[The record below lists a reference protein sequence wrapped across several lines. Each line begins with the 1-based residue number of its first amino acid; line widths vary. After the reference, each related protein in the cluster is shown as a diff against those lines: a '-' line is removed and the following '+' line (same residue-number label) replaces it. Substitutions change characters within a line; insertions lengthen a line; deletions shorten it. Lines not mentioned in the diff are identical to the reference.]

1 MALGMTSATFDLHET
16 PAAIAQLERSG
27 QRTTLQLG
35 GCPTVWRAWGAGPAL
50 VLLHGGHGSWMHWVR
65 NIAHLAQHFRVLV
78 PDMPG
83 FGDSGDWAVPARD
96 PARAGLLVECL
107 RQGIAELA
115 PGEPVRLAGFS
126 FGGAVACA
134 LAAQLPTLARLA
146 LIGSGGHGGPRREKQ
161 ALLDW
166 RQFSGEAQLQAWR
179 QNLRAF
185 MLHEDRAVD
194 DLALYIHAHACL
206 KTRFRS
212 KELSRS
218 PMALEALANVHVPV
232 ALLWGEEDVTA
243 VPREA
248 ALAFQQGQP
257 ERTATLVPGAGHWL
271 QYEQAEAVNDVLGRW
286 FRPS

>member
-16 PAAIAQLERSG
+16 PAAIAELERSG

-83 FGDSGDWAVPARD
+83 FGDSGDWSLPARD
-96 PARAGLLVECL
+96 PSRAGLLVECL

-115 PGEPVRLAGFS
+115 PSQPVHLAGFS
-126 FGGAVACA
+126 FGGAIACA
-134 LAAQLPTLARLA
+134 LAPQLPTLQRLA
-146 LIGSGGHGGPRREKQ
+146 LMGSGGHGGPRREKQ

-179 QNLRAF
+179 QNLSAF

-194 DLALYIHAHACL
+194 DLALYIHAQSCL

-218 PMALEALANVHVPV
+218 PMALEALREVRVPV
-232 ALLWGEEDVTA
+232 ALLWGTEDVTA
-243 VPREA
+243 IPSEA
-248 ALAFQQGQP
+248 AQAFQQGQP
-257 ERTATLVPGAGHWL
+257 QRPITLVPGAGHWV
-271 QYEQAEAVNDVLGRW
+271 QYEQHAVSNDVLSRW
-286 FRPS
+286 FMAH